1 MYRTEY
7 EHLFAEMVGVSA
19 ARAFALG
26 RQALVILL
34 RALGVRKGDR
44 VGVCGFT
51 CLSVVE
57 AVKDCGAVP
66 VYLDID
72 ETLCISPEA
81 IGRCRPGSLQVVLLQ
96 HTLGIPGKLNELLS
110 ACAAIG
116 AEVIEDCAHAMGC
129 FWKGKRLG
137 QFGLGAI
144 YSFQWEKPY
153 TTGQGGM
160 LTINSASLLGRVEE
174 EIVRWGVP
182 LSRAD
187 DWKLDCQRRI
197 HAFVNAMGLEARARN
212 RWHWFGS
219 GGVPNELLDLTDAFL
234 LYPGCVQ
241 RAGERMSAA
250 GLARLKQWPQLQRL
264 RRDNVAMIC
273 DAFTR
278 AGLPLWPIPP
288 EADCT
293 LLRYPL
299 LSARKTEILDQAH
312 RRNLDIAGW
321 YNSPVHPL
329 PIPTLAQVDYRM
341 GACPQSESFIARLLH
356 IPTGAG
362 LRRKT
367 LDRIVSILAAKD
379 RS

>member
-1 MYRTEY
+1 
-7 EHLFAEMVGVSA
+7 EMVGAPAS
-19 ARAFALG
+19 RAFALG

-34 RALGVRKGDR
+34 RAIGVRKGDR

-81 IGRCRPGSLQVVLLQ
+81 IGRCRPGSLRAVLLQ
-96 HTLGIPGKLNELLS
+96 HTLGFPGKLDELLS

-116 AEVIEDCAHAMGC
+116 ADVIEDCAHAMGC
-129 FWKGKRLG
+129 FWKRKRLG

-160 LTINSASLLGRVEE
+160 LTVNSASLLARVEE
-174 EIVRWGVP
+174 EITRWAVP

-187 DWKLDCQRRI
+187 DWKLECQRRI
-197 HAFVNAMGLEARARN
+197 HSLLKAFGLETRARN
-212 RWHWFGS
+212 HWHWFGS
-219 GGVPNELLDLTDAFL
+219 GDVPEELQDLTDAFL
-234 LYPGCVQ
+234 LYPGCIQ
-241 RAGERMSAA
+241 PAGERMSAA
-250 GLARLKQWPQLQRL
+250 GLSRLKDWPRIQQI
-264 RRDNVAMIC
+264 RRDNVALIC
-273 DAFTR
+273 EAFAR
-278 AGLPLWPIPP
+278 AGLPLWPVPP

-299 LSARKTEILDQAH
+299 LMARKAEILAEA
-312 RRNLDIAGW
+312 RRNNLDIAGW
-321 YNSPVHPL
+321 YHSPVHPL
-329 PIPTLAQVDYRM
+329 PPQILAQVDYRA
-341 GACPQSESFIARLLH
+341 GDCPQSESLIARLVH
-356 IPTGAG
+356 IPTGTG

-367 LDRIVSILAAKD
+367 LDRIVGLLAAKE
-379 RS
+379 RL

>member
-1 MYRTEY
+1 
-7 EHLFAEMVGVSA
+7 MVGVPV

-34 RALGVRKGDR
+34 RAVGVRKGDR

-72 ETLCISPEA
+72 ETLCISPDA
-81 IGRCRPGSLQVVLLQ
+81 IGRCRPGSLRTVLLQ
-96 HTLGIPGKLNELLS
+96 HTLGIPGKLDQLLS

-137 QFGLGAI
+137 QFGQGAV

-160 LTINSASLLGRVEE
+160 LTINSASLLARVEE
-174 EIVRWGVP
+174 EIARWAVP
-182 LSRAD
+182 PSRAD

-197 HAFVNAMGLEARARN
+197 HSFVQAVGLETRARN

-219 GGVPNELLDLTDAFL
+219 GDVPKELQDLTDAFL

-241 RAGERMSAA
+241 PAGERMSAA
-250 GLARLKQWPQLQRL
+250 GLARLTEWPRIQQI
-264 RRDNVAMIC
+264 RRDNVAEIC

-278 AGLPLWPIPP
+278 AGLPLWPIPH
-288 EADCT
+288 EADST

-299 LSARKTEILDQAH
+299 LSARKTEILAEA
-312 RRNLDIAGW
+312 RRKNLDIDGW

-329 PIPTLAQVDYRM
+329 PAGILGQVDYRT
-341 GACPQSESFIARLLH
+341 GDCPRSESIITRLVH
-356 IPTGAG
+356 IPTGMG

-367 LDRIVSILAAKD
+367 LDRIVGILAAKD
-379 RS
+379 RV

>member
-1 MYRTEY
+1 MRRTEY
-7 EHLFAEMVGVSA
+7 ENLFAEAVGVPA

-34 RALGVRKGDR
+34 RAIGVRKGDR

-81 IGRCRPGSLQVVLLQ
+81 IGQCRPGSLRVVLLQ
-96 HTLGIPGKLNELLS
+96 HTLGIPGKLDELLS

-160 LTINSASLLGRVEE
+160 LTINSASLLARVEE
-174 EIVRWGVP
+174 EIARWAVP
-182 LSRAD
+182 QSWTD
-187 DWKLDCQRRI
+187 DWKLACQRRI
-197 HAFVNAMGLEARARN
+197 HSFVNAVGLETRARN

-219 GGVPNELLDLTDAFL
+219 GGVPEELQDLTDAFL

-241 RAGERMSAA
+241 LAGQRMSAA

-264 RRDNVAMIC
+264 RRDNVAMIQ

-278 AGLPLWPIPP
+278 AGLPLWPIQPD
-288 EADCT
+288 ADST

-299 LSARKTEILDQAH
+299 LSARKAEILYQA
-312 RRNLDIAGW
+312 RRKNLDIAGW
-321 YNSPVHPL
+321 YCSPVHPL
-329 PIPTLAQVDYRM
+329 PAETLTQVDYRA
-341 GACPQSESFIARLLH
+341 GDCPQSESVIARLVH

-367 LDRIVSILAAKD
+367 LDRIVGLLAGML
-379 RS
+379 